1 MGTLYS
7 RPIAS
12 LISKGYY
19 IFNLDKDGLFFGK
32 NVLDYIYKRANN
44 EYLDIVGFLTVNLW
58 NYTAEIKRMKN
69 FYTIKYP
76 EELYFEQPELG
87 SWMIKFKGKF

>member
-1 MGTLYS
+1 M
-7 RPIAS
+7 IKF
-12 LISKGYY
+12 SK
-19 IFNLDKDGLFFGK
+19 KDFHS
-32 NVLDYIYKRANN
+32 NQYIYKRANN

-69 FYTIKYP
+69 IYTSQYP
-76 EELYFEQPELG
+76 EELYLEQPELG